1 MKKIIVLALF
11 MGLVVLVNA
20 QVKTVPLVYGSTV
33 EWKSIDSV
41 SRAELNAFVGTQAYK
56 TPVIIKAK
64 QLISATL
71 VHNVTSRCD
80 TLKEQVWIKAQI
92 DGKTKNMLFDLAN
105 LPKITE
111 EAGILTIT
119 AYMGDSKVLDKMQ
132 KKHQRVQQLQRN
144 PW

>member
-11 MGLVVLVNA
+11 MGLVVLASA

-33 EWKSIDSV
+33 EWNAIDSA
-41 SRAELNAFVGTQAYK
+41 SRAQLNAFIKTATYK
-56 TPVIIKAK
+56 APVTIKAK

-111 EAGILTIT
+111 EAGTLTIS
-119 AYMGDSKVLDKMQ
+119 AYMGDSKALDKLQ
-132 KKHQRVQQLQRN
+132 KKHQRTQQLQQS